1 MSEALDAVE
10 SRWERS
16 VPLPKIDAA
25 MLAAHLAP
33 WPELRGR
40 AWTVL
45 GGGLRSLN
53 LRCDE
58 RVLRIGSELGK
69 EAALLRLAAELG
81 VRVPRVLDESP
92 TALLLEFVP
101 HEPLPATEAAGR
113 KVAEAAVRIHGHR
126 FEHAGMLGA
135 DLRVSEP
142 FAGRLD
148 GLLAW
153 AQGLLSGIAGERLGA
168 ERRAALEALWREH
181 DAALRDATRA
191 SVLVHS
197 DFKPTNIH
205 WLPDEADV
213 LVLDWEFAWS
223 GPGLYDLGMVLRWS
237 PPEPFVRGLEA
248 ATPDLPKDW
257 RRLAELLD
265 LFNLVGFMDATTARS
280 RRDRDVLRRID
291 RTLGQG

>member
-168 ERRAALEALWREH
+168 ERRAALLRQAGVAAIPAVAGDDVTEGGEDSARQANVLLVQNGTKRFW
-181 DAALRDATRA
+181 DAALAQ
-191 SVLVHS
+191 VLPH
-197 DFKPTNIH
+197 
-205 WLPDEADV
+205 A
-213 LVLDWEFAWS
+213 
-223 GPGLYDLGMVLRWS
+223 
-237 PPEPFVRGLEA
+237 
-248 ATPDLPKDW
+248 
-257 RRLAELLD
+257 
-265 LFNLVGFMDATTARS
+265 
-280 RRDRDVLRRID
+280 
-291 RTLGQG
+291 Q